1 MKRLFNIPLIVYFW
15 LYMDI
20 VSSVEPWKKS
30 EKSAEIGSEVEL
42 PCILKS
48 PRCGGLHSIKWY
60 RGPQRIFI
68 FSESSGTTRG
78 INDLAGRSS
87 MNYDANATK
96 TFLKIE
102 NLRIEDEGLYKCE
115 ATYHAVNRECN
126 NVQHITLNVTIKPKF
141 IRVTEEDGMMN
152 LTSGTVLGPMN
163 EGTMIMLNCESDE
176 GKPVPTVEWYK
187 GDQRLKAIG
196 STKVHE
202 TGIGSGSSVLQLQVS
217 RNELGATFVCKVSSP
232 ALTEPLTTDIGLD
245 VHVRPLKMDV
255 KGVVGHVV
263 SGTKILLECKVSAA
277 RPPANVTW
285 YNATQLLA
293 DDNER
298 FEMFETK
305 IDDNSDGTSET
316 SSYLAFTASEFDNGK
331 TFSCFAENSVTIMEG
346 VKPMKEATTIEVLYA
361 PIVKMSPVN
370 ITVNETEDFVMICD
384 YEANPAS
391 LVSVKWLRDGE
402 ELVLDDERYEGGVT
416 EQTSL
421 TVKNS
426 SSIDMGI
433 YTCILSNSVGKST
446 SDDEINVSILYK
458 PTVQVIVDPKLPIN
472 EAERLN
478 VSLTCDV
485 VTGNPINLNSV
496 RWYLDG
502 DLLKELPDC
511 YKNSTLNDDTMTFCD
526 IDPSKLL
533 LEAVGRSFHGNYSCE
548 GRNDA
553 GWGPISSSTPV
564 TVYYKPGPATIKYE
578 PKSVVKGGSLNITC
592 SVIDLGRPHVTGYK
606 WIRGI
611 HRLADQ
617 ENAVLRIDPVNLRT
631 KANFTCMAYN
641 DAGDGDSAT
650 TFIDVSAAPAF
661 IHPLPPYH
669 GYVYNAVNVSIGC
682 RVECSPICNV
692 TWIKNNIPIDF
703 SNTQSYY
710 VTNVYHPADQG
721 TSDFESIQ
729 SNLTWNLNTWTNG
742 QLDRY
747 KDNDNFTCESS
758 GNGIGKG
765 VTSTTHFQV
774 EFPPENMTISK
785 NVIDVI
791 VDYIPDS
798 VKCSAVA
805 HPEPTFRWYRE
816 GSTDTITQSSVLVFE
831 TKVPKRS
838 NGTYICE
845 AINRHGSQNISTYL
859 NVLYKPECQ
868 INKEHINGED
878 YLVCTAIG
886 NPKECSF
893 GWSLKS
899 DNDSIDQ
906 MAEIRDGKSYLLLDN
921 SVTNFRTYLCI
932 ANNSIGYSNP
942 CERGVP
948 ARRGRSG
955 NLPWWFHLEGD
966 FLIIV
971 IIVATVILLVII
983 VSCIIIYLIC
993 RRKRMQAKYSSRV
1006 VTLEEREHPD
1016 GGPPSPTESTRSHE
1030 HCSPSLHPSP
1040 APRWPLKPGV
1050 LVHVN
1055 KTHSLS
1061 AGLSPVNVRQNNQI
1075 HTNLSGCPTDTI
1087 VGNQYRL
1094 ENVDNSTIVRRPV
1107 RPFRRGK
1114 SSAIAR
1120 VLKDHHHHQQQQQQ
1134 QEQQQIP
1141 TLPIIHDEGM
1151 IARANRIR
1159 AMFSLQLREPVSFP
1173 GISRDKTAV
1182 TYKRIV
1188 PRQRMLLH
1196 NDTPSLSIESRFNKT
1211 SDDGCGNVNANV
1223 NTNASR
1229 KRKKPGADP
1238 GQGTNNNHV
1247 DSVSEGLPD
1256 SDTKTFY
1263 ENLPFHGIQNPPNK
1277 PNNVYDYKDH
1287 YQQSLKQKNDYKK
1300 YGYELPSSSTS
1311 QLTLPLTR
1319 NLYHSSLVNHLQ
1331 TSIINKNSNICHNK
1345 SYRSSNSINNTT
1357 IINSNNNDLSNGHIN
1372 DTLSLSM
1379 LHTNRIDFDLTYEHQ
1394 KNINRS
1400 INGQNDRRNER
1411 HKKYRKHDRKTK
1423 HRRSS
1428 SSRETSFG
1436 KIQELG
1442 IPESYK
1448 ISYPHYYED
1457 DGNIDNNQLTQF
1469 NIDNNDILINKQKLN
1484 IISDNYRDTNNHGTS
1499 TIVGEC
1505 ADIDFRDVGQE
1516 IDV

>member
-1 MKRLFNIPLIVYFW
+1 MMAVSSAIYLVLSSQILFGILVNG
-15 LYMDI
+15 
-20 VSSVEPWKKS
+20 SVEPWKKS

-948 ARRGRSG
+948 G

-993 RRKRMQAKYSSRV
+993 RRKRMQAKY
-1006 VTLEEREHPD
+1006 
-1016 GGPPSPTESTRSHE
+1016 
-1030 HCSPSLHPSP
+1030 
-1040 APRWPLKPGV
+1040 
-1050 LVHVN
+1050 
-1055 KTHSLS
+1055 
-1061 AGLSPVNVRQNNQI
+1061 
-1075 HTNLSGCPTDTI
+1075 
-1087 VGNQYRL
+1087 
-1094 ENVDNSTIVRRPV
+1094 
-1107 RPFRRGK
+1107 
-1114 SSAIAR
+1114 
-1120 VLKDHHHHQQQQQQ
+1120 
-1134 QEQQQIP
+1134 
-1141 TLPIIHDEGM
+1141 
-1151 IARANRIR
+1151 
-1159 AMFSLQLREPVSFP
+1159 
-1173 GISRDKTAV
+1173 
-1182 TYKRIV
+1182 
-1188 PRQRMLLH
+1188 
-1196 NDTPSLSIESRFNKT
+1196 
-1211 SDDGCGNVNANV
+1211 
-1223 NTNASR
+1223 
-1229 KRKKPGADP
+1229 P

-1277 PNNVYDYKDH
+1277 PFKPEFTDLDYADV
-1287 YQQSLKQKNDYKK
+1287 DYRS
-1300 YGYELPSSSTS
+1300 YGPINYKAASIAL
-1311 QLTLPLTR
+1311 
-1319 NLYHSSLVNHLQ
+1319 LQ
-1331 TSIINKNSNICHNK
+1331 TRKQPQQQQI
-1345 SYRSSNSINNTT
+1345 
-1357 IINSNNNDLSNGHIN
+1357 
-1372 DTLSLSM
+1372 
-1379 LHTNRIDFDLTYEHQ
+1379 E
-1394 KNINRS
+1394 
-1400 INGQNDRRNER
+1400 RRPQMYGVQDDNE
-1411 HKKYRKHDRKTK
+1411 
-1423 HRRSS
+1423 
-1428 SSRETSFG
+1428 
-1436 KIQELG
+1436 EL
-1442 IPESYK
+1442 
-1448 ISYPHYYED
+1448 
-1457 DGNIDNNQLTQF
+1457 L
-1469 NIDNNDILINKQKLN
+1469 
-1484 IISDNYRDTNNHGTS
+1484 
-1499 TIVGEC
+1499 
-1505 ADIDFRDVGQE
+1505 
-1516 IDV
+1516 

>member
-1 MKRLFNIPLIVYFW
+1 MMAVSSAIYLVLSSQILFGILVNG
-15 LYMDI
+15 
-20 VSSVEPWKKS
+20 SVEPWKKS

-948 ARRGRSG
+948 G